1 MRFGL
6 FFQAPESRGRSH
18 AERYAEMFELI
29 ELADS
34 LGFDVAWLAELHFG
48 GAFSL
53 LSNPLMAVPVIAERT
68 RRIRIGTA
76 VTPLPLHHPLSLAE
90 QAATADLLSGG
101 RLEFGVGRGSIPTQ
115 FHGFGLPVKE
125 NRARFD
131 EALDII
137 RLAWTRD
144 RFSYPGTFYQ
154 VEDLEVVPRPLQQPH
169 PPIRVGVHTPES
181 FAHIGDLGLPIYSGT
196 TTTPL
201 PQLRECLGIYREHLA
216 RAGHAWRADQ
226 MALMFPVHVGA
237 ERRRRAR
244 RHARRGAAVL
254 QERARHLLGTAR
266 VLRRPPAAPAGH
278 RGDASPICRTS
289 GSAATRRSSAMS
301 PRSSTA
307 SQAARE
313 ELSLSQII
321 CWFDQGAML
330 PRAEVERTMR
340 RFAETSCRSSR
351 SAMAVSGDRPREE
364 GYLVLADITGYTSFL
379 THTELEHAHGIVAEP
394 TALVIA
400 QLAAPLRF
408 VELEGDAVRDA
419 PGAPPSPTPSG

>member
-76 VTPLPLHHPLSLAE
+76 VTLLPLHHPLSLAE

-115 FHGFGLPVKE
+115 FHGFGLPVTE

-131 EALDII
+131 EGLDII

-144 RFSYPGTFYQ
+144 RFSYHGTFYQ
-154 VEDLEVVPRPLQQPH
+154 VENLEVVPRPLQQPH

-201 PQLRECLGIYREHLA
+201 PQLRECLGIYREHLSA
-216 RAGHAWRADQ
+216 AGHAWQPDQ

-244 RHARRGAAVL
+244 RDARRGAPVL
-254 QERARHLLGTAR
+254 QERARHLLGAAR
-266 VLRRPPAAPAGH
+266 VLRRPPAAPARH
-278 RGDASPICRTS
+278 RGDDRQ
-289 GSAATRRSSAMS
+289 SAVRAVLPRPGASSAMP

-340 RFAETSCRSSR
+340 RFAEEV
-351 SAMAVSGDRPREE
+351 MPR
-364 GYLVLADITGYTSFL
+364 LA
-379 THTELEHAHGIVAEP
+379 
-394 TALVIA
+394 
-400 QLAAPLRF
+400 
-408 VELEGDAVRDA
+408 
-419 PGAPPSPTPSG
+419 